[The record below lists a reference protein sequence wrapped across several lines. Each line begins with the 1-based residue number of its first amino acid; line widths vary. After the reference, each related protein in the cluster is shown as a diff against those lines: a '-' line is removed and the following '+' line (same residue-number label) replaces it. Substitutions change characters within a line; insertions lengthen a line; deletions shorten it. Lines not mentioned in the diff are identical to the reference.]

1 MFLSLSGGDTRF
13 MTTHGIARSERSA
26 WRGVLFGLAVLAQL
40 VLPAIALRAQAVAG
54 ELCVTRDGSDAPKGH
69 AHEQQCAHCR
79 LHNCSSLPPP
89 VVSVAAV
96 ARIETLAARPWIAA
110 EAATP
115 GRRAQP
121 PPTGPPAV

>member
-1 MFLSLSGGDTRF
+1 MFLSLGWGDIRF
-13 MTTHGIARSERSA
+13 MTTHGIARSERRA

-40 VLPAIALRAQAVAG
+40 VLPAIVLRAQAVAG
-54 ELCVTRDGSDAPKGH
+54 ELCVTSDASDPSKGH
-69 AHEQQCAHCR
+69 THEQQCAHCR

-89 VVSVAAV
+89 AVSVIAV
-96 ARIETLAARPWIAA
+96 ARIETPAARPWTAVAA
-110 EAATP
+110 AMP